1 MIELEN
7 PKKEE
12 VSEEFLKIIESME
25 EFIRLAEKGA
35 NVITVDYFPGN
46 HGTGI

>member
-7 PKKEE
+7 PKKEV
-12 VSEEFLKIIESME
+12 VSEEILKIFESME

-35 NVITVDYFPGN
+35 NVIAFD
-46 HGTGI
+46 